1 MQTPGPSRVPPGAST
16 VPYRCQ
22 IAADP
27 PPLLSS
33 LPGPTRVTL
42 VVVVPLL
49 FGAVCGF
56 LVSETSAGWWI
67 ANAIA
72 ALGGVA
78 GGYEHETARSGGIRG
93 AIAGIA
99 FGTGI
104 VVADAVTA
112 APPVVDT
119 PLMILFPLIA
129 ALGGLALGSV
139 GGRLR
144 AEHESRGLSPS
155 NLPPD
160 AGP

>member
-1 MQTPGPSRVPPGAST
+1 MVA
-16 VPYRCQ
+16 YRCP

-42 VVVVPLL
+42 VVLVPLL

-56 LVSETSAGWWI
+56 LLSESSAGWWI
-67 ANAIA
+67 GNLIA
-72 ALGGVA
+72 ALGGIA

-93 AIAGIA
+93 AVAGIA

-104 VVADAVTA
+104 VLADAVTDA
-112 APPVVDT
+112 APVVDT
-119 PLMILFPLIA
+119 PLMILFPLITA
-129 ALGGLALGSV
+129 IGGLALGSL

-144 AEHESRGLSPS
+144 ARYE
-155 NLPPD
+155 
-160 AGP
+160 AGA

>member
-1 MQTPGPSRVPPGAST
+1 M
-16 VPYRCQ
+16 
-22 IAADP
+22 
-27 PPLLSS
+27 
-33 LPGPTRVTL
+33 
-42 VVVVPLL
+42 VVVPLL

-56 LVSETSAGWWI
+56 LVSESSAGWWI

-129 ALGGLALGSV
+129 ALGGLALGSL

-144 AEHESRGLSPS
+144 AQQESRGVSPS

-160 AGP
+160 AGS